1 MDPRLLHH
9 YRRELQHVRESGGEF
24 AREFPKIA
32 GRLGLESLEC
42 ADPYVER
49 LLEGFAFVAART
61 QLKIESSRGA
71 LARHLLETVHPSA
84 LAPLPS
90 MLIAEFAPSLE
101 EGSLAEGFTLARGTQ
116 LRGPRIDGQADCVFL
131 TASPVTLWPLRVA
144 AVTPLASAAAIEA
157 RGVRVARDIRAGL
170 AIELETSG
178 GHRLAELP
186 LDDLL
191 LHLHGSDGVGATL
204 YEQVFAH
211 TRQIGLAAD
220 GEELRSARG
229 PVRLERHGF
238 DDEDALLPV
247 DDRQFQGERLL
258 QEYFALPARFR
269 FARLRGLGGP
279 LAACPAERVT
289 VVLQFDAPLGELG
302 DSLSEGNV
310 RLGCVPAINLFPKTA
325 DRVRLDG
332 GALHRHVV
340 PDRTRPLDYEVH
352 SIEKVSGIAA
362 TAAGNRR
369 FAPLFGVPDA
379 ATLGEGEH
387 GRGHDASDEAG
398 DGHGA
403 GRGGARGGP
412 RAGTGAGRRAAGG
425 ACGTS
430 AYYTLERQ
438 HRLPSTRRRRAGGR
452 SSYIGSEMFVS
463 IVDGAN
469 APYDPALRQLA
480 IELMCTNRDLPLH
493 LPLGTGRSDFTL
505 DVGAPVDGVRCLVG
519 PTPPRAS
526 RTDSDEAWRLVSALS
541 LNHLSI
547 DDDDSG
553 QGAALLRRMLELRTA
568 SGDASARRQ
577 LEGIVTVSSERV
589 VRQRRHAGRIDLAHG
604 LEITLE
610 TDESAFE
617 GGGVYLLGAVL
628 ERYFARHASINSFT
642 ETVLRSL
649 QRQEI
654 ARWPVRLG
662 GRSLA

>member
-204 YEQVFAH
+204 YEQVFAR
-211 TRQIGLAAD
+211 TRQIALAAD
-220 GEELRSARG
+220 GKELRSARG

-238 DDEDALLPV
+238 DDDDALLPV

-269 FARLRGLGGP
+269 FARLFGLAGP
-279 LAACPAERVT
+279 LVACPGERVT
-289 VVLQFDAPLGELG
+289 IVLQFDAHLGELG

-325 DRVRLDG
+325 DRVRLDA

-352 SIEKVSGIAA
+352 SVEKVTGLGA
-362 TAAGNRR
+362 TADGNRR

-387 GRGHDASDEAG
+387 GRGRDARDDAG
-398 DGHGA
+398 V
-403 GRGGARGGP
+403 GRGDSRGNGSGGRANGA
-412 RAGTGAGRRAAGG
+412 AA
-425 ACGTS
+425 GTS
-430 AYYTLERQ
+430 AYYTLERE
-438 HRLPSTRRRRAGGR
+438 HRLPSTRRRREGGR
-452 SSYIGSEMFVS
+452 SSYIGSEVFVS

-469 APYDPALRQLA
+469 APFDPALRQLA
-480 IELMCTNRDLPLH
+480 IELLCTNRDLPLH

-505 DVGAPVDGVRCLVG
+505 DVGAPVDGVRCLAG
-519 PTPPRAS
+519 PTPPRSS

-547 DDDDSG
+547 DDDGSG
-553 QGAALLRRMLELRTA
+553 QGAALLRRMMELRTA

-577 LEGIVTVSSERV
+577 LDGIVTVSSERV